1 MSAST
6 IARLIGIAVLIFI
19 AVIIISSS
27 SYVVEPGSRGVEVTL
42 GQVSPIFKPQGFGFK
57 KPFITTIVPV
67 MIKQQTRGIKASCY
81 SSDLQQVDMDLQVL
95 YRVPESSVVQ
105 IYQGYAGDP
114 FDSLIE
120 PRVQEAMKEVTA
132 LDTAEQIVKNRE
144 IIKDKALASARIKV
158 GSMLVID
165 DVVIQNIDLSR
176 QLEDAIEA
184 KMVQEQEADKAKFT
198 QQKAQIEADTT
209 VITAKGQAGGNESS
223 RRGAQ
228 GQSQFHPIA
237 DRGKMGRQN
246 AAGGRQ
252 RRERRQYAPADERP
266 STTTACTVTISH
278 EPALGVFS
286 DHNRD
291 GYGHYCA
298 GHHLSGGRRMD
309 KNLLG

>member
-6 IARLIGIAVLIFI
+6 VARLIGIAVLIFV
-19 AVIIISSS
+19 AVIVISSS

-67 MIKQQTRGIKASCY
+67 LIKQQTRGIKASCY

-144 IIKDKALASARIKV
+144 IIKDKALASAREKV
-158 GSMLVID
+158 GTMLVID
-165 DVVIQNIDLSR
+165 DVVIQNIDLSK

-209 VITAKGQAGGNESS
+209 VITAKGQAEAM
-223 RRGAQ
+223 RVRGEVLKDNPNFIQLQIVEKWDGKTPLVVGSGAS
-228 GQSQFHPIA
+228 GVNMLLPMNGLQSQLHTQSP
-237 DRGKMGRQN
+237 
-246 AAGGRQ
+246 
-252 RRERRQYAPADERP
+252 
-266 STTTACTVTISH
+266 
-278 EPALGVFS
+278 
-286 DHNRD
+286 
-291 GYGHYCA
+291 
-298 GHHLSGGRRMD
+298 
-309 KNLLG
+309 